1 MSIIDRTVEG
11 LRGWQRF
18 TRAVEALLIDNIAA
32 TSPWLA
38 PLIPAYLAWDSMS
51 NILAFP
57 PWVALAGAAVV
68 ELLGLSAV
76 STTFQFWDYN
86 DTRRKSDQRA
96 PVLLAITTALFYL
109 CVVLTVNVMLDSGPA
124 LHKAAKAL
132 LSTLSVC
139 AAVVLAL
146 RAGHSR
152 RLESI
157 EHVRAERRA
166 RRHTSEINYLK
177 KGNLPEIADWRAL
190 PLNDREVVK
199 GMTTRQVVSRY
210 GVSERTARNW
220 RRYAEERHN
229 GHRVIETLA
238 E

>member
-51 NILAFP
+51 HVLAFP
-57 PWVALAGAAVV
+57 SWVALAGAAVV

-96 PVLLAITTALFYL
+96 PVLLAIATALFYL

-157 EHVRAERRA
+157 EQTKSERRNKRQISA
-166 RRHTSEINYLK
+166 TNYPK

-190 PLNDREVVK
+190 PQNDREVVK
-199 GMTTRQVVSRY
+199 DLTTRQVVSRY